1 MEPVDN
7 SAGLQVKLGGQLLNG
22 FGGGVGFLLVSPL
35 QSLLLLGTQNHP
47 DLLLVQLSPSLV
59 LGAGALKIV
68 WSCQATVHR
77 MAITQRTVAPLQ
89 VGWGETEK
97 G

>member
-35 QSLLLLGTQNHP
+35 QSLLLLWTQNHP
-47 DLLLVQLSPSLV
+47 DLLLVQLRRLLV
-59 LGAGALKIV
+59 LGTGTLEEV
-68 WSCQATVHR
+68 WPCQATVHR
-77 MAITQRTVAPLQ
+77 MAVTQRTVAPLQ
-89 VGWGETEK
+89 VGWGETGK